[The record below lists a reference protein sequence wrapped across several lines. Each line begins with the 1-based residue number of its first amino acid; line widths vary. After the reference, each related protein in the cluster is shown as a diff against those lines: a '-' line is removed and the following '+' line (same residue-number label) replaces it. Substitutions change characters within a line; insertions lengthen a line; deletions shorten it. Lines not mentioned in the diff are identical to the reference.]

1 MTGISKEANV
11 IKEENLIENDGVT
24 EIPLDNSNSTLES
37 GMASEPSVNGEK
49 NDTDQMQNKIVE
61 ENELLR
67 KLEASSRGKI
77 KGPLIINYLK
87 SANRPGPL
95 VFLVIS
101 FLLSQIL
108 ASVADIWVSYW

>member
-1 MTGISKEANV
+1 MTGISKEANI
-11 IKEENLIENDGVT
+11 IKEENHIENGGVT
-24 EIPLDNSNSTLES
+24 KIPLDNSNSTLES

-49 NDTDQMQNKIVE
+49 DDTDQMQNKIVE
-61 ENELLR
+61 EDELLK

-77 KGPLIINYLK
+77 KGSLIVNYLK
-87 SANRPGPL
+87 SSNRPCTL

-108 ASVADIWVSYW
+108 ASAADIWVSYW